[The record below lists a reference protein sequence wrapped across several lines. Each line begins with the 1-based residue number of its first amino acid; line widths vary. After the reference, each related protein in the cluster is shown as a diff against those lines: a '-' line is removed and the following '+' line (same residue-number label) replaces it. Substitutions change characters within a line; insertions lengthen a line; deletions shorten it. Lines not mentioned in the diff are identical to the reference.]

1 MTLEN
6 ITTSGNIFQYHMV
19 FEKAIFIFHVTFFN
33 VTWKMKL
40 LLQYYTF
47 VRKYLIIFSSV
58 QYLWSFTFYLWMNDC
73 MSHMLIVLCS
83 RTNCSCKI
91 CVANFGIWH
100 PKSIDDSD
108 GHIEWVPPP
117 LIPSLYS
124 SSIIMSTRCSPV
136 FL

>member
-47 VRKYLIIFSSV
+47 RKKISNNIFFGPI
-58 QYLWSFTFYLWMNDC
+58 LMELHFLFMNEKYTTLGILNLTRKGDATQPF
-73 MSHMLIVLCS
+73 S
-83 RTNCSCKI
+83 RPLGFL
-91 CVANFGIWH
+91 A
-100 PKSIDDSD
+100 ID
-108 GHIEWVPPP
+108 
-117 LIPSLYS
+117 L
-124 SSIIMSTRCSPV
+124 
-136 FL
+136 

>member
-47 VRKYLIIFSSV
+47 RKKISNNIFFGPI
-58 QYLWSFTFYLWMNDC
+58 LMELHFLFMNALFHTC
-73 MSHMLIVLCS
+73 NM
-83 RTNCSCKI
+83 
-91 CVANFGIWH
+91 
-100 PKSIDDSD
+100 
-108 GHIEWVPPP
+108 
-117 LIPSLYS
+117 
-124 SSIIMSTRCSPV
+124 SSIVNLCEVQTTLDRP
-136 FL
+136 